1 MGQALKRAP
10 RRGVAAKRS
19 QVVGSKG
26 GSSKPKQPSIASN
39 SVPSIATVRML
50 YLWSWGPIVGPVN
63 DLRSVKLDGTPVM
76 AEDGTLNYPGVK
88 WQFRSGDL
96 NQEPMTGVSESSN
109 EIAVGQQ
116 LLSTTPYIYTITN
129 SMLDAVRLRF
139 SWPQLQ
145 SQDSGGNVDG
155 VRIEYAIDVST
166 DNGPYQQVLASEVN
180 RKNVTKYERSHRI
193 ELPPGSRWAI
203 RARRITPERN
213 SSLVQDGMY
222 VEAIAEVVDSDQEY
236 PLTAVSCVEYDA
248 EQFGGDIAKIAVL
261 MRGRIVR
268 VPMNYDPETRTYA
281 TGGPGT
287 TNGVWDGTFKEAY
300 TNNPAWVFYDLALH
314 PYYGLGDRIDPSMV
328 NRWSL
333 YRIGQYCDQ
342 MVPDGKGG
350 EEPRFTCN
358 LYLQKQ
364 AEAWAV
370 LQDLAAIFHGLAF
383 WDGSQITVNADM
395 PQDPVYNYTLSQI
408 LDDGAVK
415 YTGSKLR
422 ERHSQAMVS
431 FDDPDRGYDTDK
443 EPVFDED
450 AIAEYGVREISV
462 EAVGC
467 TSRGQAQRAGQ
478 WALMTEQLQLRGASF
493 RVGLDGYIPK
503 PGKVITLSDPML
515 AGRANGGRIAAVA
528 GRVVTVD
535 RDIDVPSGA
544 RLLVNLPSGKSEA
557 RQVRSV
563 DGRQITVMAD
573 FSEAPQAECAWVLD
587 FDDLKLM
594 QFYVRNVTRP
604 EWHQFQLECIQ
615 YEPSKFDAIDY
626 GTVIDDRPI
635 SVLPAGVQ
643 DAPARVLISSHSAV
657 DQGIAVTT
665 MTISWD
671 AAPGAV
677 AYDVEWRWGSRDWVK
692 MPRTGELAADVR
704 GVYAGQYLARVRAVS
719 AMDVSSIPTTSVLT
733 NVTGKATPPPAVTHL
748 TTKPLVY
755 AIGLSWGFPAGAE
768 DTQRTEIWQSATT
781 SRNDATKLGDFTY
794 PQAEHEIHGLA
805 AGVSFFYWARLV
817 DRSGNIGPWYPA
829 GVGVNGQS
837 SSNRSEYEE
846 YFKDKISNGALYP
859 ALRQEIELISGPP
872 STPGSVNARIQD
884 LGEQVTEITDQLGTQ
899 ITQAQQD
906 LQQQIDTIADLADSM
921 PYKPDQAYTAGQG
934 VLGEDGKLYQAKVD
948 VPAGN
953 PPPNATFWTDIGQAV
968 QTANGLAARVTTVET
983 KVTEQ
988 DGKLA
993 AESTRIDG
1001 VQSSLATT
1009 NQNVNAAQ
1017 QAAQDAATLAGGK
1030 GKVIVQSAAPAAADR
1045 LAQNLWI
1052 DTTGNAN
1059 TPKRWNGSAW
1069 SAVTDK
1075 VATDAAA
1082 AAANALSVAQT
1093 KADATVVDSLS
1104 SKVNQQGDTLTS
1116 QGQALTGV
1124 QNSLT
1129 TTNQNVTAAQ
1139 QAAQAASDAAGAK
1152 GKVLYQSPA
1161 PAVADRLA
1169 QNLWIDTT
1177 GNANTPK
1184 RWNGT
1189 AWAAVTDKVST
1200 DAAAAAAN
1208 ALSVAQTK
1216 ADAST
1221 VSALSNTV
1229 AQQGTAITAQGAA
1242 LTNIQASIGQQSD
1255 NLLQRGSFEDGL
1267 TGPWTG
1273 NPTVETVTVAG
1284 TSAGKA
1290 IAFTTN
1296 SFGGAGTPIMT
1307 APGQQ
1312 FDLSADVCREFMTAE
1327 QSALFQMQFYDKAAG
1342 NLGYLTAFSVP
1353 AGGAGFQGYSGR
1365 ITAPAGAVS
1374 ARFVTRT
1381 QPSDGVGRSLWAN
1394 MIARRV
1400 TAADAANASAT
1411 SVLDGRVTQTEAGL
1425 TAQGA
1430 AVTQIQSTI
1439 GGIGGTGS
1447 NQMPAEYSVYSSLA
1461 APLMIVGTGLTPSM
1475 LADSATQGGYALKFT
1490 SNDTTI
1496 ESAVYMHTS
1505 NSPGVLGAFPM
1516 SYLNGKYIVSF
1527 YAKSNVTGRQVRFWL
1542 RALNSAASAQNP
1554 ATATVTVTDTWARYS
1569 AVIDLSNAAKFSGNR
1584 MVFAVQPN
1592 FSGVSGTEISFDR
1605 IMVEKQIGTSTEP
1618 SVYVTGNS
1626 ANAIRV
1632 QATGISQ
1639 MGTVV
1644 EQQGTAITAQ
1654 ASRLDGLYV
1663 QVNPEMEGDST
1674 GLAGAT
1680 GGLVGVWTEQSA
1692 RVEDGI
1698 AMGRQVETVQ
1708 AQMGQTNASVQQV
1721 SEVVAGVDGKVS
1733 AISSW
1738 KTETNASGKKVAT
1751 GIIQGSDG
1759 IVGEILLSADRVA
1772 IINGLNGP
1780 EASLFVFQ
1788 DGQLFLN
1795 SALIN
1800 QAFIQSLVVGMT
1812 LRSQAVNTQGL
1823 PLIEINLASGS
1834 FTVRGQDANGSTLL
1848 NNGGLY
1854 VYDANGIERTA
1865 VGRLT

>member
-281 TGGPGT
+281 TGGSGT

-314 PYYGLGDRIDPSMV
+314 PYYGLGDRIDTSMI

-383 WDGSQITVNADM
+383 WDGNQITVNADM

-443 EPVFDED
+443 EPVFDES

-467 TSRGQAQRAGQ
+467 TSRAQAQRAGQ
-478 WALMTEQLQLRGASF
+478 WALMTEQLQLRGATFS
-493 RVGLDGYIPK
+493 VGLDGYIPK

-535 RDIDVPSGA
+535 RDIEVPTGA

-563 DGRQITVMAD
+563 SGRQITVMAD
-573 FSEAPQAECAWVLD
+573 FSETPQAECGWVLD

-604 EWHQFQLECIQ
+604 QWHQFQLECIQ
-615 YEPSKFDAIDY
+615 YEPSKFDAIDF

-635 SVLPAGVQ
+635 SVLPPGVQ
-643 DAPARVLISSHSAV
+643 DAPARVLISSHSAL

-692 MPRTGELAADVR
+692 VPRTGELAADIR

-733 NVTGKATPPPAVTHL
+733 DVAGKTTPPPAVTHL
-748 TTKPLVY
+748 TATSLIFGISLK
-755 AIGLSWGFPAGAE
+755 WGIPPGAE
-768 DTQRTEIWQSATT
+768 DTQRTEIWYGPT
-781 SRNDATKLGDFTY
+781 NDLEAATKLADLAY
-794 PQAEHEIHGLA
+794 PQTDYVMQGLQ
-805 AGVSFFYWARLV
+805 AGVSFFFWARLV
-817 DRSGNIGPWYPA
+817 DRTGNIGAWYPVGN
-829 GVGVNGQS
+829 GVFGRS
-837 SSNRSEYEE
+837 SS
-846 YFKDKISNGALYP
+846 DAGPIL
-859 ALRQEIELISGPP
+859 ELISGQITE
-872 STPGSVNARIQD
+872 SELGQELLKEIEKISGDFPGSVNDRINEAKQELED
-884 LGEQVTEITDQLGTQ
+884 LITELTDPLEYVATNAYAKDDAVRSGQRLYM
-899 ITQAQQD
+899 A
-906 LQQQIDTIADLADSM
+906 IA
-921 PYKPDQAYTAGQG
+921 P
-934 VLGEDGKLYQAKVD
+934 
-948 VPAGN
+948 VPAAANGSN
-953 PPPNATFWTDIGQAV
+953 APPNPAYWFDIGSIAS
-968 QTANGLAARVTTVET
+968 TANGLAQAVAKNTTDIATVDGKVTVNAAMLQAVQSAYRDENPEGALTDALRGWDTLAKVSEESRTRATQNEAMASRVTTVEARVDGNTGSIRSLEQTVVTNEQATASRFTDVNT
-983 KVTEQ
+983 KV
-988 DGKLA
+988 G
-993 AESTRIDG
+993 S
-1001 VQSSLATT
+1001 
-1009 NQNVNAAQ
+1009 
-1017 QAAQDAATLAGGK
+1017 
-1030 GKVIVQSAAPAAADR
+1030 
-1045 LAQNLWI
+1045 
-1052 DTTGNAN
+1052 N
-1059 TPKRWNGSAW
+1059 T
-1069 SAVTDK
+1069 
-1075 VATDAAA
+1075 
-1082 AAANALSVAQT
+1082 
-1093 KADATVVDSLS
+1093 
-1104 SKVNQQGDTLTS
+1104 
-1116 QGQALTGV
+1116 
-1124 QNSLT
+1124 
-1129 TTNQNVTAAQ
+1129 
-1139 QAAQAASDAAGAK
+1139 AS
-1152 GKVLYQSPA
+1152 
-1161 PAVADRLA
+1161 
-1169 QNLWIDTT
+1169 I
-1177 GNANTPK
+1177 
-1184 RWNGT
+1184 
-1189 AWAAVTDKVST
+1189 
-1200 DAAAAAAN
+1200 
-1208 ALSVAQTK
+1208 
-1216 ADAST
+1216 
-1221 VSALSNTV
+1221 SAL
-1229 AQQGTAITAQGAA
+1229 
-1242 LTNIQASIGQQSD
+1242 
-1255 NLLQRGSFEDGL
+1255 E
-1267 TGPWTG
+1267 
-1273 NPTVETVTVAG
+1273 
-1284 TSAGKA
+1284 K
-1290 IAFTTN
+1290 
-1296 SFGGAGTPIMT
+1296 
-1307 APGQQ
+1307 
-1312 FDLSADVCREFMTAE
+1312 
-1327 QSALFQMQFYDKAAG
+1327 
-1342 NLGYLTAFSVP
+1342 
-1353 AGGAGFQGYSGR
+1353 
-1365 ITAPAGAVS
+1365 
-1374 ARFVTRT
+1374 
-1381 QPSDGVGRSLWAN
+1381 
-1394 MIARRV
+1394 
-1400 TAADAANASAT
+1400 
-1411 SVLDGRVTQTEAGL
+1411 
-1425 TAQGA
+1425 
-1430 AVTQIQSTI
+1430 
-1439 GGIGGTGS
+1439 
-1447 NQMPAEYSVYSSLA
+1447 
-1461 APLMIVGTGLTPSM
+1461 
-1475 LADSATQGGYALKFT
+1475 
-1490 SNDTTI
+1490 
-1496 ESAVYMHTS
+1496 
-1505 NSPGVLGAFPM
+1505 
-1516 SYLNGKYIVSF
+1516 
-1527 YAKSNVTGRQVRFWL
+1527 
-1542 RALNSAASAQNP
+1542 
-1554 ATATVTVTDTWARYS
+1554 TVTDNES
-1569 AVIDLSNAAKFSGNR
+1569 
-1584 MVFAVQPN
+1584 
-1592 FSGVSGTEISFDR
+1592 
-1605 IMVEKQIGTSTEP
+1605 ST
-1618 SVYVTGNS
+1618 
-1626 ANAIRV
+1626 
-1632 QATGISQ
+1632 
-1639 MGTVV
+1639 
-1644 EQQGTAITAQ
+1644 
-1654 ASRLDGLYV
+1654 ASRLQ
-1663 QVNPEMEGDST
+1663 QVNARVDDAETSISNEELARVSGDEALGQRIGYMEASFTVPQGERDDN
-1674 GLAGAT
+1674 GEGELAGALKGWENT
-1680 GGLVGVWTEQSA
+1680 A
-1692 RVEDGI
+1692 KI
-1698 AMGRQVETVQ
+1698 ADESKVRATADEVQ
-1708 AQMGQTNASVQQV
+1708 AKRSETLEVSLSQTNASVQTVSQAQASLDNKASTMWSVKMQV
-1721 SEVVAGVDGKVS
+1721 NAQGQYVA
-1733 AISSW
+1733 A
-1738 KTETNASGKKVAT
+1738 
-1751 GIIQGSDG
+1751 GIGLG
-1759 IVGEILLSADRVA
+1759 IENGPAGLQSQFLVSADRFAVVNG
-1772 IINGLNGP
+1772 INGTLSSPFAVQGGQ
-1780 EASLFVFQ
+1780 VFM
-1788 DGQLFLN
+1788 N
-1795 SALIN
+1795 E
-1800 QAFIQSLVVGMT
+1800 AFIQDGTITNAKIGSYISSTNYVAG
-1812 LRSQAVNTQGL
+1812 QQGWIL
-1823 PLIEINLASGS
+1823 NKSGTFEING
-1834 FTVRGQDANGSTLL
+1834 TVAGQGRLLINNQRLRIYHANGNLAIDL
-1848 NNGGLY
+1848 GVN
-1854 VYDANGIERTA
+1854 V
-1865 VGRLT
+1865 